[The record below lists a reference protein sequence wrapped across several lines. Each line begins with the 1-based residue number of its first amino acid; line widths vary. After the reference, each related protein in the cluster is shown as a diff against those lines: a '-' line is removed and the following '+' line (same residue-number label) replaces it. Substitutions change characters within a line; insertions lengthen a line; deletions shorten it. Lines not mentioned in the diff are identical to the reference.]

1 MIYLFTFDYVSCA
14 YSIHFYYENSIYYRI
29 SIDYTL
35 NTVFDVMKY
44 EKCWRVISSSDISF
58 NIPEKLNMM
67 DRTDIGKIS
76 LCRSVVEKIIFNKL
90 LC

>member
-14 YSIHFYYENSIYYRI
+14 YCIHFYYENGIYYRI

-44 EKCWRVISSSDISF
+44 EKCWRVISSSGISF
-58 NIPEKLNMM
+58 NIPEKLNIM

-76 LCRSVVEKIIFNKL
+76 LCRSVVEKLIFNKL